1 MRYHAAPV
9 CRLNGVSVA
18 FQWRSNSGTPHR
30 TGKNFAENIG
40 SRIDFED
47 IGNHNM
53 KGIAGTWQPFL
64 VPD

>member
-1 MRYHAAPV
+1 
-9 CRLNGVSVA
+9 VA
-18 FQWRSNSGTPHR
+18 FKFGHVSQDWKN
-30 TGKNFAENIG
+30 NFAGNIG

-53 KGIAGTWQPFL
+53 KGIAGTWQLFL